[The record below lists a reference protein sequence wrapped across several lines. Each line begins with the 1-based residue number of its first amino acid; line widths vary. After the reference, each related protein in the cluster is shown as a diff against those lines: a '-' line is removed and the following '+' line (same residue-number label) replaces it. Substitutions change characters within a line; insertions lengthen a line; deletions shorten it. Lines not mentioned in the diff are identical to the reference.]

1 MPKRLPENIERAVE
15 RIRKEYGH
23 YVEAKMLRGRYRL
36 FQATSV
42 YNKEKGRSDK
52 VTKYLGWFTDDGIF
66 IPAEHRDERTNK
78 LKEMERE
85 EKDRLSAL
93 QDSQKEADAKAVDE
107 GIRKR
112 ETERHERDILRAL
125 SMDAR
130 KTIPELVKITGIKET
145 AVAYHLRNL
154 ERRYDIEYV
163 LEIDIERFG
172 YVDYVAFGKFLNKR
186 PVLNQMKEELEK
198 YPHVQ
203 AAMVT
208 KGEYDIVVLLVA
220 ESNSNARGALYDFTR
235 KVLSSY
241 DIEWT
246 MSPAYF
252 SGLGFIPL
260 RKEFFEVLKEKVWK
274 RTRETPRPE
283 HDQITEVEYDVL
295 MAMNKNAAADFASI
309 DREIGAE
316 RGRSNYAYR
325 KLVDRGIIK
334 RATVNMRNLPSKF
347 DALFILN
354 SINIDNWSKDR
365 EKFMLEIIKENS
377 LQVDTYSFVCDIM
390 SPKGVLL
397 MAHIFKDQNPDAIA
411 ERLAG
416 DNGGARVYEIIVT
429 DIIVG
434 SVNSRFSDKLK
445 TRQYEILISRYNY
458 NPERLKEMING
469 SR

>member
-1 MPKRLPENIERAVE
+1 MPKKLPEDIERAVE

-52 VTKYLGWFTDDGIF
+52 VTKYLGWFTEDGIF
-66 IPAEHRDERTNK
+66 IPAEHRDERTK
-78 LKEMERE
+78 ELKEMEKQ
-85 EKDRLSAL
+85 EKERLSDL
-93 QDSQKEADAKAVDE
+93 EDSKKEPKLKIADE
-107 GIRKR
+107 GIRKK
-112 ETERHERDILRAL
+112 ETDRHERDILRTL

-154 ERRYDIEYV
+154 ERRYGIEYV

-172 YVDYVAFGKFLNKR
+172 YVDYVAFGKFVDKK
-186 PVLNQMKEELEK
+186 PALNQMKEELEK
-198 YPHVQ
+198 YPYVQ
-203 AAMVT
+203 AAMIT
-208 KGEYDIVVLLVA
+208 KGEYDLVVLLIA
-220 ESNSNARGALYDFTR
+220 ESNSNARGTLYDFTR
-235 KVLSSY
+235 TVMSSY

-260 RKEFFEVLKEKVWK
+260 RKEFFNALKEKVWK
-274 RTRETPRPE
+274 RTRERPRPE
-283 HDQITEVEYDVL
+283 HDQITEMEYNVL
-295 MAMNKNAAADFASI
+295 MTMNKNAAADFTSI

-316 RGRSNYAYR
+316 RGRSNYAYHR
-325 KLVDRGIIK
+325 LIDRGIIK
-334 RATVNMRNLPSKF
+334 RATINMRNLPSRF
-347 DALFILN
+347 DTLFILN
-354 SINIDNWSKDR
+354 TINIDSWSKGR
-365 EKFMLEIIKENS
+365 EKFMLELIKEND

-397 MAHIFKDQNPDAIA
+397 MAHVFKDQNPETIA
-411 ERLAG
+411 ERLIE
-416 DNGGARVYEIIVT
+416 DTKGARIYEIVVT

-434 SVNSRFSDKLK
+434 SVNSRLFDKIK
-445 TRQYEILISRYNY
+445 TAQYEILVSRYDY
-458 NPERLKEMING
+458 NPEKLKDMING

>member
-1 MPKRLPENIERAVE
+1 
-15 RIRKEYGH
+15 
-23 YVEAKMLRGRYRL
+23 MLRGRYRL

-52 VTKYLGWFTDDGIF
+52 VTKYLGWFTDDGMF
-66 IPAEHRDERTNK
+66 IPAEHRDERTK
-78 LKEMERE
+78 ELKEMEKE
-85 EKDRLSAL
+85 NSERLSAL
-93 QDSQKEADAKAVDE
+93 QDSKKDAETKVVDE

-154 ERRYDIEYV
+154 ERRYDMEYV
-163 LEIDIERFG
+163 LEIDIEKFG
-172 YVDYVAFGKFLNKR
+172 YVDYVAFGKFLNKK

-198 YPHVQ
+198 YPYVQ
-203 AAMVT
+203 AAMIT

-235 KVLSSY
+235 EVLSSY

-274 RTRETPRPE
+274 RTREKPRPE
-283 HDQITEVEYDVL
+283 HDQITEVEYNVL

-309 DREIGAE
+309 DREIHTE
-316 RGRSNYAYR
+316 RGRSNYAYHR
-325 KLVDRGIIK
+325 LIDRGIIK
-334 RATVNMRNLPSKF
+334 RATVNMRNLSSRF

-354 SINIDNWSKDR
+354 IINIDSWLKGR
-365 EKFMLEIIKENS
+365 ERFMLDLIKEND
-377 LQVDTYSFVCDIM
+377 LQVDTYSFACDIM

-397 MAHIFKDQNPDAIA
+397 MAHVFKDQNPEAIA
-411 ERLAG
+411 ERLIK
-416 DNGGARVYEIIVT
+416 DTGGARIYGIVVT

-434 SVNSRFSDKLK
+434 SVNSRFSDKIK
-445 TRQYEILISRYNY
+445 TRQYEILVSHYNY
-458 NPERLKEMING
+458 NPEKLKEMING
-469 SR
+469 NR

>member
-1 MPKRLPENIERAVE
+1 MPENIEKAVE

-66 IPAEHRDERTNK
+66 IPAEHRDERTK
-78 LKEMERE
+78 ELKEI
-85 EKDRLSAL
+85 EKQEKERLSAL
-93 QDSQKEADAKAVDE
+93 PDSQNEPGMKKADE
-107 GIRKR
+107 GIRKK

-130 KTIPELVKITGIKET
+130 KTIPELVKITGIKDT

-172 YVDYVAFGKFLNKR
+172 YVDYVAFGKFVDKKPALN
-186 PVLNQMKEELEK
+186 LMKGELES
-198 YPHVQ
+198 YPYVQ
-203 AAMVT
+203 AAMIT

-220 ESNSNARGALYDFTR
+220 ESNSSARGTLYDFTR
-235 KVLSSY
+235 SVMSSY

-260 RKEFFEVLKEKVWK
+260 RKEFFNVLKEKVWK
-274 RTRETPRPE
+274 RTRESPRPE
-283 HDQITEVEYDVL
+283 HDQITEIEYNVL

-309 DREIGAE
+309 DREIGVD
-316 RGRSNYAYR
+316 RGRSNYVYHR
-325 KLVDRGIIK
+325 LINRGMIK
-334 RATVNMRNLPSKF
+334 RATINMRNLPSRF
-347 DALFILN
+347 DTLFILN
-354 SINIDNWSKDR
+354 TINIDNWSKGR
-365 EKFMLEIIKENS
+365 ERFMLELIKENE
-377 LQVDTYSFVCDIM
+377 LQVDTYSFICDIM

-397 MAHIFKDQNPDAIA
+397 MAHVFKDQNPGAIA
-411 ERLAG
+411 ERLIG
-416 DNGGARVYEIIVT
+416 DVGGARIYEIIVT

-434 SVNSRFSDKLK
+434 SVNSRLSDKIR
-445 TRQYEILISRYNY
+445 TGQYEILVSRYNY
-458 NPERLKEMING
+458 DPEKLKETING

>member
-1 MPKRLPENIERAVE
+1 MPENIEKAVE

-66 IPAEHRDERTNK
+66 IPAEHRDERTK
-78 LKEMERE
+78 ELKEMEE
-85 EKDRLSAL
+85 QEKERLSAL
-93 QDSQKEADAKAVDE
+93 QEAQNEPKLKAADE

-154 ERRYDIEYV
+154 ERRYDIGYV

-172 YVDYVAFGKFLNKR
+172 YVDYVAFGKFVDKKPALK
-186 PVLNQMKEELEK
+186 QMKEELER
-198 YPHVQ
+198 YPYVQ

-208 KGEYDIVVLLVA
+208 KGRYDLVVLLVA
-220 ESNSNARGALYDFTR
+220 ESNSVARGTLYDFER
-235 KVLSSY
+235 NVMSSY

-274 RTRETPRPE
+274 RTRESPRPE
-283 HDQITEVEYDVL
+283 HDQITETEYNVL

-309 DREIGAE
+309 DREIGTE
-316 RGRSNYAYR
+316 RGRSNYAYHR
-325 KLVDRGIIK
+325 LIDRSIIK
-334 RATVNMRNLPSKF
+334 RATINMRDLPSRF
-347 DALFILN
+347 DTLFILN
-354 SINIDNWSKDR
+354 TINIDSWSKGR
-365 EKFMLEIIKENS
+365 EKFMLELIRENA
-377 LQVDTYSFVCDIM
+377 LQVDNYSFVCDIM

-397 MAHIFKDQNPDAIA
+397 MAHVFKGQSPESIA
-411 ERLAG
+411 ERLIGDTAG
-416 DNGGARVYEIIVT
+416 VRAYDIVVT

-434 SVNSRFSDKLK
+434 SVNSRLSDKIK

-458 NPERLKEMING
+458 NPEKLKEMING

>member
-1 MPKRLPENIERAVE
+1 MPENIEKAVE

-52 VTKYLGWFTDDGIF
+52 VTKYLGWFTEDGVF
-66 IPAEHRDERTNK
+66 IPAEHRDERTKK
-78 LKEMERE
+78 LNEMEKG
-85 EKDRLSAL
+85 EKERLTAL
-93 QDSQKEADAKAVDE
+93 HDSQNEPDMNRADE
-107 GIRKR
+107 GMRRR
-112 ETERHERDILRAL
+112 ETERHERDILMTL

-154 ERRYDIEYV
+154 ERRYGIEYV

-172 YVDYVAFGKFLNKR
+172 YIDYVAFGKFIDKK
-186 PVLNQMKEELEK
+186 PAVKQMKEELER
-198 YPHVQ
+198 YPYVQ
-203 AAMVT
+203 AAMIT
-208 KGEYDIVVLLVA
+208 KGEYDVVVLLVA
-220 ESNSNARGALYDFTR
+220 ESNSNARGALYNFTR
-235 KVLSSY
+235 EVLSSY

-260 RKEFFEVLKEKVWK
+260 RKEFFEVLRDKVWK
-274 RTRETPRPE
+274 RTKETPRPE
-283 HDQITEVEYDVL
+283 HDQITEVEYNVL

-316 RGRSNYAYR
+316 RGRSNYAYHR
-325 KLVDRGIIK
+325 LIDRGIIK
-334 RATVNMRNLPSKF
+334 RATINMRNLPSRF
-347 DALFILN
+347 DTLFILN
-354 SINIDNWSKDR
+354 TINIESWSKGR
-365 EKFMLEIIKENS
+365 EKFILELIKES
-377 LQVDTYSFVCDIM
+377 GLQADTYSFVCDIM

-397 MAHIFKDQNPDAIA
+397 MAHIFKDQNPDTIA
-411 ERLAG
+411 ERLIGEA
-416 DNGGARVYEIIVT
+416 GGARIYEIVVT

-458 NPERLKEMING
+458 NPEKLKEMIKG
-469 SR
+469 SI

>member
-1 MPKRLPENIERAVE
+1 
-15 RIRKEYGH
+15 
-23 YVEAKMLRGRYRL
+23 MLRGRYRL

-52 VTKYLGWFTDDGIF
+52 VTKYLGWFTDDGMF
-66 IPAEHRDERTNK
+66 IPAEHRDERTK
-78 LKEMERE
+78 ELKEMEKENRE
-85 EKDRLSAL
+85 RLSAL
-93 QDSQKEADAKAVDE
+93 QDSQKEAETKIVDE

-145 AVAYHLRNL
+145 TVAYHLRNL
-154 ERRYDIEYV
+154 ERRYDMEYV
-163 LEIDIERFG
+163 LEIDIEKFG
-172 YVDYVAFGKFLNKR
+172 YVDYVAFGKFLNKK

-198 YPHVQ
+198 YPYVQ
-203 AAMVT
+203 AAMIT

-235 KVLSSY
+235 EVLSSY

-274 RTRETPRPE
+274 RTREKPRPE
-283 HDQITEVEYDVL
+283 HDQITEVEYNVL

-309 DREIGAE
+309 DREIHTE
-316 RGRSNYAYR
+316 RGRSNYAYHR
-325 KLVDRGIIK
+325 LIDRGIIK
-334 RATVNMRNLPSKF
+334 RATVNMRNLSSRF

-354 SINIDNWSKDR
+354 IINIDSWLKGR
-365 EKFMLEIIKENS
+365 ERFMLDLIKEND
-377 LQVDTYSFVCDIM
+377 LQVDTYSFACDIM

-397 MAHIFKDQNPDAIA
+397 MAHVFKDQNPEAIA
-411 ERLAG
+411 ERLIK
-416 DNGGARVYEIIVT
+416 DTGGARIYEIVVT

-434 SVNSRFSDKLK
+434 SVNSRFSDKIK
-445 TRQYEILISRYNY
+445 TRQYEILVSHYNY
-458 NPERLKEMING
+458 NPEKLKEMING
-469 SR
+469 NR

>member
-1 MPKRLPENIERAVE
+1 LPENIEKAVE

-52 VTKYLGWFTDDGIF
+52 VTKYLGWFTEDGVF
-66 IPAEHRDERTNK
+66 IPAEHRDERTKK
-78 LKEMERE
+78 LNEMEKG
-85 EKDRLSAL
+85 EKERLTAL
-93 QDSQKEADAKAVDE
+93 HDSQNEPDMNRADE
-107 GIRKR
+107 GMRRR
-112 ETERHERDILRAL
+112 ETERHERDILMTL

-154 ERRYDIEYV
+154 ERRYGIEYV

-172 YVDYVAFGKFLNKR
+172 YIDYVAFGKFVDKK
-186 PVLNQMKEELEK
+186 PAVKQMEEELER
-198 YPHVQ
+198 YPYVQ
-203 AAMVT
+203 AAMIT
-208 KGEYDIVVLLVA
+208 KGEYDVVVLLVA
-220 ESNSNARGALYDFTR
+220 ESNSNARGALYNFTR
-235 KVLSSY
+235 EVLSSY

-260 RKEFFEVLKEKVWK
+260 RKEFFEVLKDKVWK
-274 RTRETPRPE
+274 RTKENPRPE
-283 HDQITEVEYDVL
+283 HDQITEVEYNVL

-309 DREIGAE
+309 DREIGAD
-316 RGRSNYAYR
+316 RGRSNYAYHR
-325 KLVDRGIIK
+325 LIDRGIIK
-334 RATVNMRNLPSKF
+334 RATINMRNLPSRF

-354 SINIDNWSKDR
+354 TINIDSWSKGR
-365 EKFMLEIIKENS
+365 EKFILELIKENG
-377 LQVDTYSFVCDIM
+377 LQADTYSFVCDIM

-397 MAHIFKDQNPDAIA
+397 MAHIFKDQNPETIA
-411 ERLAG
+411 ERLIGEA
-416 DNGGARVYEIIVT
+416 GGARIYESVVT

-434 SVNSRFSDKLK
+434 SVNSRFSDKLR

-458 NPERLKEMING
+458 DPEKLKEMIKG

>member
-1 MPKRLPENIERAVE
+1 MPENIEKAVE

-52 VTKYLGWFTDDGIF
+52 VTKYLGWFTEDGVF
-66 IPAEHRDERTNK
+66 IPAEHRDERTKK
-78 LKEMERE
+78 LNEMEKG
-85 EKDRLSAL
+85 EKERLTAL
-93 QDSQKEADAKAVDE
+93 HDSQNEPELKRADE
-107 GIRKR
+107 GMRRR
-112 ETERHERDILRAL
+112 ETERHERDILMAL

-172 YVDYVAFGKFLNKR
+172 YIDYVAFGKFIDKK
-186 PVLNQMKEELEK
+186 PAVKQMKEELER
-198 YPHVQ
+198 YPYVQ
-203 AAMVT
+203 AAMIT
-208 KGEYDIVVLLVA
+208 KGEYDVVVLLVA
-220 ESNSNARGALYDFTR
+220 ESNSNARGALYNFTR
-235 KVLSSY
+235 EVLSSY

-260 RKEFFEVLKEKVWK
+260 RKEFFEVLRDKVWK
-274 RTRETPRPE
+274 RTKETPRPE
-283 HDQITEVEYDVL
+283 HDQITEVEYNVL

-316 RGRSNYAYR
+316 RGRSNYAYHR
-325 KLVDRGIIK
+325 LIDRGIIK
-334 RATVNMRNLPSKF
+334 RATINMRNLPSRF
-347 DALFILN
+347 DTLFILN
-354 SINIDNWSKDR
+354 TINIESWSKGR
-365 EKFMLEIIKENS
+365 EKFILELIKES
-377 LQVDTYSFVCDIM
+377 GLQADTYSFVCDIM

-397 MAHIFKDQNPDAIA
+397 MAHIFKDQNPDTIA
-411 ERLAG
+411 ERLIGEA
-416 DNGGARVYEIIVT
+416 GGARIYEIVVT

>member
-1 MPKRLPENIERAVE
+1 MFSGSFL
-15 RIRKEYGH
+15 
-23 YVEAKMLRGRYRL
+23 
-36 FQATSV
+36 
-42 YNKEKGRSDK
+42 GRSDK
-52 VTKYLGWFTDDGIF
+52 GTKYLGWFTDDGMF
-66 IPAEHRDERTNK
+66 IPAEHRDERTK
-78 LKEMERE
+78 ELKEMEKENRE
-85 EKDRLSAL
+85 RLSAL
-93 QDSQKEADAKAVDE
+93 QDSQKEAETKIVDE

-145 AVAYHLRNL
+145 TVAYHLRNL
-154 ERRYDIEYV
+154 ERRYDMEYV
-163 LEIDIERFG
+163 LEIDIEKFG
-172 YVDYVAFGKFLNKR
+172 YVDYVAFGKFLNKK

-198 YPHVQ
+198 YPYVQ
-203 AAMVT
+203 AAMIT

-235 KVLSSY
+235 EVLSSY

-274 RTRETPRPE
+274 RTREKPRPE
-283 HDQITEVEYDVL
+283 HDQITEVEYNVL

-309 DREIGAE
+309 DREIHTE
-316 RGRSNYAYR
+316 RGRSNYAYHR
-325 KLVDRGIIK
+325 LIDRGIIK
-334 RATVNMRNLPSKF
+334 RATVNMRNLSSRF

-354 SINIDNWSKDR
+354 IINIDSWLKGR
-365 EKFMLEIIKENS
+365 ERFMLDLIKEND
-377 LQVDTYSFVCDIM
+377 LQVDTYSFACDIM

-397 MAHIFKDQNPDAIA
+397 MAHVFKDQNPEAIA
-411 ERLAG
+411 ERLIK
-416 DNGGARVYEIIVT
+416 DTGGARIYEIVVT

-434 SVNSRFSDKLK
+434 SVNSRFSDKIK
-445 TRQYEILISRYNY
+445 TRQYEILVSHYNY
-458 NPERLKEMING
+458 NPEKLKEMING
-469 SR
+469 NR

>member
-1 MPKRLPENIERAVE
+1 
-15 RIRKEYGH
+15 
-23 YVEAKMLRGRYRL
+23 MLRGRYRL

-52 VTKYLGWFTDDGIF
+52 VTKYLGWFTDDGMF
-66 IPAEHRDERTNK
+66 IPAEHRDERTK
-78 LKEMERE
+78 ELKEMEKE
-85 EKDRLSAL
+85 NSERLSAL
-93 QDSQKEADAKAVDE
+93 QDSKKDAETKVVDE

-154 ERRYDIEYV
+154 ERRYDMEYV
-163 LEIDIERFG
+163 LEIDIEKFG
-172 YVDYVAFGKFLNKR
+172 YVDYVAFGKFLNKK

-198 YPHVQ
+198 YPYVQ
-203 AAMVT
+203 AAMIT

-235 KVLSSY
+235 EVLSSY

-274 RTRETPRPE
+274 RTREKPRPE
-283 HDQITEVEYDVL
+283 HDQITEVEYNVL

-309 DREIGAE
+309 DREIHTE
-316 RGRSNYAYR
+316 RGRSNYAYHR
-325 KLVDRGIIK
+325 LIDRGIIK
-334 RATVNMRNLPSKF
+334 RATVNMRNLSSRF

-354 SINIDNWSKDR
+354 IINIDSWLKGR
-365 EKFMLEIIKENS
+365 ERFMLDLIKEND
-377 LQVDTYSFVCDIM
+377 LQVDTYSFACDIM

-397 MAHIFKDQNPDAIA
+397 MAHVFKDQNPEAIA
-411 ERLAG
+411 ERLIK
-416 DNGGARVYEIIVT
+416 DTGGARIYEIVVT

-434 SVNSRFSDKLK
+434 SVNSRFSDKIK
-445 TRQYEILISRYNY
+445 TRQYEILVSHYNY
-458 NPERLKEMING
+458 NPEKLKEMING
-469 SR
+469 NR